1 MRAPVWVVKV
11 RGVGTRSVD
20 LYLTAEGKWSA
31 SAKDA
36 VRFPVKPRAVRLVPR
51 KRGGQ

>member
-1 MRAPVWVVKV
+1 MKATVWAVKV
-11 RGVGTRSVD
+11 RGVGTRSFD

-36 VRFPVKPRAVRLVPR
+36 VRLPVKPRVVRLVPR
-51 KRGGQ
+51 KRGGR